1 MGASTIHR
9 ILFAIAAAATG
20 TSTTRA
26 DDAVVGTGG
35 PASCTDAAIDVA
47 LGQLYPGANFPG
59 GNLSFDCGPAPT
71 TIPITSRKTLTG
83 ATVVNGAG
91 RITLDGQDGTAHF
104 NIVGAESRVEI
115 RGLDL
120 FRGRAVNSFGG
131 AISVG
136 SGTSLL
142 LADTQIR
149 ASSATFSGGA
159 IHVESNAAVRV
170 ERVDFVENSA
180 ANGGAIASNSTLAI
194 VDSSFSGNEA
204 NGGEGGAIQQWFAAL
219 SLVDVNF
226 TDNAARHGG
235 ALLLRGIGATGATAE
250 RVRFDENTASQLG
263 GGAALYDGAV
273 LSGEHV
279 HFGGNR
285 AVDGAGLHLAGQATG
300 NGQPFTLGSGAAM
313 FDAVFDGNE
322 ATGLGGAAYVFGIKP
337 PMGGQYSVLHLYDS
351 RVARNLAAEG
361 GGIWSKGQMRLR
373 DCSFDDNGALRG
385 GAMTLAPT
393 FTPDEPVILGYAE
406 IERTNFSDNLATQFG
421 GAIYSVDGLPLFDQV
436 NFQRNAANIGGAIM
450 ARRFIAPLINAS
462 FVDNFANTAGGA
474 LYLQDNGSIQA
485 VNLSFSGNSVFEV
498 GGYGADLVIQST
510 GNTDTTPTQLTM
522 SHSTLLGG
530 RADTGSSVHIGGFN
544 SSITLRNSIV
554 LGQTE
559 PSCEGASILSAGG
572 NFLAPSC
579 PSPQPDDVTVSQTAQ
594 LGLSALSNAAGK
606 LQVFVPQPGSALI
619 DHVDCMSGRDT
630 DARGYDTPV
639 DGNGDNVARCDSG
652 AVERQANE
660 PAAVFVLFR
669 DGFESDEQN

>member
-1 MGASTIHR
+1 MRLAITQRIAVAALLFGAGHAS
-9 ILFAIAAAATG
+9 
-20 TSTTRA
+20 A
-26 DDAVVGTGG
+26 DDAVVGTG
-35 PASCTDAAIDVA
+35 AFTCSEAALDIA
-47 LGQLYPGANFPG
+47 LAQLYPGATFSG
-59 GNLSFDCGPAPT
+59 GTLSFNCGPTPV
-71 TIPITSRKTLTG
+71 TIPITNRKTLTG
-83 ATVVNGAG
+83 ATVVDGGG
-91 RITLDGQDGTAHF
+91 RITLDGQDGSAHF

-120 FRGRAVNSFGG
+120 FRGHAVNSFGG
-131 AISVG
+131 AINVG
-136 SGTSLL
+136 TGTTLL

-149 ASSATFSGGA
+149 ASTATLSGGA
-159 IHVESNAAVRV
+159 IHVEANAGVRI
-170 ERVDFVENSA
+170 ERSSFVENTA
-180 ANGGAIASNSTLAI
+180 ANGGAIASNSPLTIIDAE
-194 VDSSFSGNEA
+194 FSGNQA
-204 NGGEGGAIQQWFAAL
+204 NAGEGGAIQQWFAAL

-235 ALLLRGIGATGATAE
+235 ALLLRGIGASGATAE
-250 RVRFDENTASQLG
+250 RVRFDDNTAAQLG

-313 FDAVFDGNE
+313 IDAVFDGNE
-322 ATGLGGAAYVFGIKP
+322 ASGLGGAVYVFGIKP
-337 PMGGQYSVLHLYDS
+337 PMGGQYSVLHLYNS

-385 GAMTLAPT
+385 GALTLAPT
-393 FTPDEPVILGYAE
+393 FTLGEPVILGYAE
-406 IERTNFSDNLATQFG
+406 IERTDFSDNLATQFG

-450 ARRFIAPLINAS
+450 ARRFIAPLVNAS

-474 LYLQDNGSIQA
+474 LYLQDNGSIQF

-498 GGYGADLVIQST
+498 GGYGADMAIQST
-510 GNTDTTPTQLTM
+510 GNTDTAPTQLTM

-530 RADTGSSVHIGGFN
+530 RADTGSSIHIGGFN
-544 SSITLRNSIV
+544 SSITLHNSIV
-554 LGQTE
+554 LGHTE

-606 LQVFVPQPGSALI
+606 VQVFVPQPGSALI
-619 DHVDCMSGRDT
+619 DHVDCMSGRDA
-630 DARGYDTPV
+630 DARGFDVPV

-652 AVERQANE
+652 AVERQSNE

-669 DGFESDEQN
+669 DGFESSEQG

>member
-1 MGASTIHR
+1 MRLAAHHRLMFAAFLIWSGSAS
-9 ILFAIAAAATG
+9 
-20 TSTTRA
+20 A
-26 DDAVVGTGG
+26 DDAVVGSGAGTC
-35 PASCTDAAIDVA
+35 SEAAFDIA
-47 LGQLYPGANFPG
+47 LGKLYPGANFPG
-59 GNLSFDCGPAPT
+59 GTLSFNCGPTPV

-83 ATVVNGAG
+83 ATVVDGGG
-91 RITLDGQDGTAHF
+91 RITLDGQDGSAHF
-104 NIVGAESRVEI
+104 NIVGAESRIEI

-120 FRGRAVNSFGG
+120 FRGHAVNSFGG
-131 AISVG
+131 AINVG
-136 SGTSLL
+136 TGTTLL
-142 LADTQIR
+142 LTDTQIR
-149 ASSATFSGGA
+149 ASTATLSGGA
-159 IHVESNAAVRV
+159 IHVEANAGLRI
-170 ERVDFVENSA
+170 ERSSFVENSA
-180 ANGGAIASNSTLAI
+180 ANGGAIASNSPLTLIGAE
-194 VDSSFSGNEA
+194 FSGNQA

-235 ALLLRGIGATGATAE
+235 ALLLRGVGATGATAK
-250 RVRFDENTASQLG
+250 RVRFDDNTASQLG

-279 HFGGNR
+279 RFSGNR

-322 ATGLGGAAYVFGIKP
+322 ASGLGGAAYVFGIKP

-361 GGIWSKGQMRLR
+361 GGIWSRGQMRLR

-385 GAMTLAPT
+385 GALTLAPT
-393 FTPDEPVILGYAE
+393 FTLGESVILGYAE
-406 IERTNFSDNLATQFG
+406 IERTDFSDNLATQFG
-421 GAIYSVDGLPLFDQV
+421 GAIYSVDGLPLLDQV

-450 ARRFIAPLINAS
+450 ARRFIAPLVNAS

-474 LYLQDNGSIQA
+474 LYLQDNGSIQFL
-485 VNLSFSGNSVFEV
+485 NLSFSGNSVFEV
-498 GGYGADLVIQST
+498 GGYGADIAAEST
-510 GNTDTTPTQLTM
+510 GNTDTVPTQLTM
-522 SHSTLLGG
+522 SHSTLIGG
-530 RADTGSSVHIGGFN
+530 QADTGSSIYIGGAN
-544 SSITLRNSIV
+544 TDITLRNSVV
-554 LGQTE
+554 LGATE
-559 PSCEGASILSAGG
+559 PSCEGVVLSAGG

-619 DHVDCMSGRDT
+619 DHVDCMSGRDA
-630 DARGYDTPV
+630 DARGYAVPV

-652 AVERQANE
+652 AVERQSNE

-669 DGFESDEQN
+669 DGFESNEQG

>member
-1 MGASTIHR
+1 MFAAFLIWSGSAS
-9 ILFAIAAAATG
+9 
-20 TSTTRA
+20 A
-26 DDAVVGTGG
+26 DDAVVGSGAGTC
-35 PASCTDAAIDVA
+35 SEAAFDIA
-47 LGQLYPGANFPG
+47 LGKLYPGANFPG
-59 GNLSFDCGPAPT
+59 GTLSFNCGPTPV

-83 ATVVNGAG
+83 ATVVDGGG
-91 RITLDGQDGTAHF
+91 RITLDGQDGSAHF
-104 NIVGAESRVEI
+104 NIVGAESRIEI

-120 FRGRAVNSFGG
+120 FRGHAVNSFGG
-131 AISVG
+131 AINVG
-136 SGTSLL
+136 TGTTLL
-142 LADTQIR
+142 LTDTQIR
-149 ASSATFSGGA
+149 ASTATLSGGA
-159 IHVESNAAVRV
+159 IHVEANAGLRI
-170 ERVDFVENSA
+170 ERSSFVENSA
-180 ANGGAIASNSTLAI
+180 ANGGAIASNSPLTLIGAE
-194 VDSSFSGNEA
+194 FSGNQA

-235 ALLLRGIGATGATAE
+235 ALLLRGVGATGATAK
-250 RVRFDENTASQLG
+250 RVRFDDNTASQLG

-279 HFGGNR
+279 RFSGNR

-322 ATGLGGAAYVFGIKP
+322 ASGLGGAAYVFGIKP

-361 GGIWSKGQMRLR
+361 GGIWSRGQMRLR

-385 GAMTLAPT
+385 GALTLAPT
-393 FTPDEPVILGYAE
+393 FTLGESVIPGYAE
-406 IERTNFSDNLATQFG
+406 IERTDFSDNLATQFG
-421 GAIYSVDGLPLFDQV
+421 GAIYSVDGLPLLDQV

-450 ARRFIAPLINAS
+450 ARRFIAPLVNAS

-474 LYLQDNGSIQA
+474 LYLQDNGSIQFL
-485 VNLSFSGNSVFEV
+485 NLSFSGNSVFEV
-498 GGYGADLVIQST
+498 GGYGADIAAEST
-510 GNTDTTPTQLTM
+510 GNTDTVPTQLTM
-522 SHSTLLGG
+522 SHSTLIGG
-530 RADTGSSVHIGGFN
+530 QADTGSSIYIGGAN
-544 SSITLRNSIV
+544 TDITLRNSVV
-554 LGQTE
+554 LGATE
-559 PSCEGASILSAGG
+559 PSCEGVVLSAGG

-619 DHVDCMSGRDT
+619 DHVDCMSGRDA
-630 DARGYDTPV
+630 DARGYAVPV

-652 AVERQANE
+652 AVERQSNE

-669 DGFESDEQN
+669 DGFESNEQG

>member
-1 MGASTIHR
+1 MRLAAHHRLMFAAFLIWSGSAS
-9 ILFAIAAAATG
+9 
-20 TSTTRA
+20 A
-26 DDAVVGTGG
+26 DDAVVGSGAGTC
-35 PASCTDAAIDVA
+35 SEAAFDIA
-47 LGQLYPGANFPG
+47 LGKLYPGANFPG
-59 GNLSFDCGPAPT
+59 GTLSFNCGPTPV

-83 ATVVNGAG
+83 ATVVDGGG
-91 RITLDGQDGTAHF
+91 RITLDGQDGSAHF
-104 NIVGAESRVEI
+104 NIVGAESRIEI

-120 FRGRAVNSFGG
+120 FRGHAVNSFGG
-131 AISVG
+131 AINVG
-136 SGTSLL
+136 TGTTLL
-142 LADTQIR
+142 LTDTQIR
-149 ASSATFSGGA
+149 ASTATLSGGA
-159 IHVESNAAVRV
+159 IHVEANAGLRI
-170 ERVDFVENSA
+170 ERSSFVENSA
-180 ANGGAIASNSTLAI
+180 ANGGAIASNSPLTLIGAE
-194 VDSSFSGNEA
+194 FSGNQA

-235 ALLLRGIGATGATAE
+235 ALLLRGVGATGATAK
-250 RVRFDENTASQLG
+250 RVRFDDNTASQLG

-279 HFGGNR
+279 RFSGNR

-322 ATGLGGAAYVFGIKP
+322 ASGLGGAAYVFGIKP
-337 PMGGQYSVLHLYDS
+337 PMGGQYSVLHLYGS

-361 GGIWSKGQMRLR
+361 GGIWSRGQMRLR

-385 GAMTLAPT
+385 GALTLAPT
-393 FTPDEPVILGYAE
+393 FTLGESVIPGYAE
-406 IERTNFSDNLATQFG
+406 IERTDFSDNLATQFG
-421 GAIYSVDGLPLFDQV
+421 GAIYSVDGLPLLDQV

-450 ARRFIAPLINAS
+450 ARRFIAPLVNAS

-474 LYLQDNGSIQA
+474 LYLQDNGSIQFL
-485 VNLSFSGNSVFEV
+485 NLSFSGNSVFEV
-498 GGYGADLVIQST
+498 GGYGADIAAEST
-510 GNTDTTPTQLTM
+510 GNTDTVPTQLTM
-522 SHSTLLGG
+522 SHSTLIGG
-530 RADTGSSVHIGGFN
+530 QADTGSSIYIGGAN
-544 SSITLRNSIV
+544 TDITLRNSVV
-554 LGQTE
+554 LGATE
-559 PSCEGASILSAGG
+559 PSCEGVVLSAGG

-619 DHVDCMSGRDT
+619 DHVDCMSGRDAA
-630 DARGYDTPV
+630 ARGYAVPV
-639 DGNGDNVARCDSG
+639 DGTGDNVARCDSG
-652 AVERQANE
+652 AVERQSNE

-669 DGFESDEQN
+669 DGFESNEQG

>member
-1 MGASTIHR
+1 MRLAAHHRLMFAAFLIWSGSAS
-9 ILFAIAAAATG
+9 
-20 TSTTRA
+20 A
-26 DDAVVGTGG
+26 DDAVVGSGAGTC
-35 PASCTDAAIDVA
+35 SEAAFDIA
-47 LGQLYPGANFPG
+47 LGKLYPGANFPG
-59 GNLSFDCGPAPT
+59 GTLSFNCGPTPV

-83 ATVVNGAG
+83 ATVVDGGG
-91 RITLDGQDGTAHF
+91 RITLDGQDGSAHF
-104 NIVGAESRVEI
+104 NIVGAESRIEI

-120 FRGRAVNSFGG
+120 FRGHAVNSFGG
-131 AISVG
+131 AINVG
-136 SGTSLL
+136 TGTTLL
-142 LADTQIR
+142 LTDTQIR
-149 ASSATFSGGA
+149 ASTATLSGGA
-159 IHVESNAAVRV
+159 IHVEANAGLRI
-170 ERVDFVENSA
+170 ERSSFVENSA
-180 ANGGAIASNSTLAI
+180 ANGGAIASNSPLTLIGAE
-194 VDSSFSGNEA
+194 FSGNQA

-235 ALLLRGIGATGATAE
+235 ALLLRGVGATGATAK
-250 RVRFDENTASQLG
+250 RVRFDDNTASQLG

-279 HFGGNR
+279 RFSGNR

-322 ATGLGGAAYVFGIKP
+322 ASGLGGAAYVFGIKP

-361 GGIWSKGQMRLR
+361 GGIWSRGQMRLR

-385 GAMTLAPT
+385 GALTLAPT
-393 FTPDEPVILGYAE
+393 FTLGESVIPGYAE
-406 IERTNFSDNLATQFG
+406 IERTDFSDNLATQFG
-421 GAIYSVDGLPLFDQV
+421 GAIYSVDGLPLLDQV

-450 ARRFIAPLINAS
+450 ARRFTAPLVNAS

-474 LYLQDNGSIQA
+474 LYLQDNGSIQFL
-485 VNLSFSGNSVFEV
+485 NLSFSGNSVFEV
-498 GGYGADLVIQST
+498 GGYGADIAAEST
-510 GNTDTTPTQLTM
+510 GNTDTVPTQLTM
-522 SHSTLLGG
+522 SHSTLIGG
-530 RADTGSSVHIGGFN
+530 QADTGSSIYIGGAN
-544 SSITLRNSIV
+544 TDITLRNSVV
-554 LGQTE
+554 LGATE
-559 PSCEGASILSAGG
+559 PSCEGVVLSAGG

-619 DHVDCMSGRDT
+619 DHVDCMSGRDA
-630 DARGYDTPV
+630 DARGYAVPV

-652 AVERQANE
+652 AVERQSNE

-669 DGFESDEQN
+669 DGFESNEQG

>member
-1 MGASTIHR
+1 MRLAAHHRLMFAAFLIWSGSAS
-9 ILFAIAAAATG
+9 
-20 TSTTRA
+20 A
-26 DDAVVGTGG
+26 DDAVVGSGAGTC
-35 PASCTDAAIDVA
+35 SEAAFDIA
-47 LGQLYPGANFPG
+47 LGKLYPGANFPG
-59 GNLSFDCGPAPT
+59 GTLSFNCGPTPV

-83 ATVVNGAG
+83 ATVVDGGG
-91 RITLDGQDGTAHF
+91 RITLDGQDGSAHF
-104 NIVGAESRVEI
+104 NIVGAESRIEI

-120 FRGRAVNSFGG
+120 FRGHAVNSFGG
-131 AISVG
+131 AINVG
-136 SGTSLL
+136 TGTTLL
-142 LADTQIR
+142 LTDTQIR
-149 ASSATFSGGA
+149 ASTATLSGGA
-159 IHVESNAAVRV
+159 IHVEANAGLRI
-170 ERVDFVENSA
+170 ERSSFVENSA
-180 ANGGAIASNSTLAI
+180 ANGGAIASNSPLTLIGAE
-194 VDSSFSGNEA
+194 FSGNQA

-235 ALLLRGIGATGATAE
+235 ALLLRGVGATGATAK
-250 RVRFDENTASQLG
+250 RVRFDDNTASQLG

-279 HFGGNR
+279 RFSGNR

-322 ATGLGGAAYVFGIKP
+322 ASGLGGAAYVFGIKP

-361 GGIWSKGQMRLR
+361 GGIWSRGQMRLR

-385 GAMTLAPT
+385 GALTLAPT
-393 FTPDEPVILGYAE
+393 FTLGESVIPGYAE
-406 IERTNFSDNLATQFG
+406 IERTDFSDNLATQFG
-421 GAIYSVDGLPLFDQV
+421 GAIYSVDGLPLLDQV

-450 ARRFIAPLINAS
+450 ARRFIAPLVNAS

-474 LYLQDNGSIQA
+474 LYLQDNGSIQFL
-485 VNLSFSGNSVFEV
+485 NLSFSGNSVFEV
-498 GGYGADLVIQST
+498 GGYGADIAAEST
-510 GNTDTTPTQLTM
+510 GNTDTVPTQLTM
-522 SHSTLLGG
+522 SHSTLIGG
-530 RADTGSSVHIGGFN
+530 QADTGSSIYIGGAN
-544 SSITLRNSIV
+544 TDITLRNSVV
-554 LGQTE
+554 LGATE
-559 PSCEGASILSAGG
+559 PSCEGVVLSAGG

-619 DHVDCMSGRDT
+619 DHVDCMSGRDA
-630 DARGYDTPV
+630 DARGYAVPV

-652 AVERQANE
+652 AVERQSNE

-669 DGFESDEQN
+669 GGFESNEQG

>member
-1 MGASTIHR
+1 MRLAAHHRLMFAAFLIWSGSAS
-9 ILFAIAAAATG
+9 
-20 TSTTRA
+20 A
-26 DDAVVGTGG
+26 DDAVVGSGAGTC
-35 PASCTDAAIDVA
+35 SEAAFDIA
-47 LGQLYPGANFPG
+47 LGKLYPGANFPG
-59 GNLSFDCGPAPT
+59 GTLSFNCGPTPV

-83 ATVVNGAG
+83 ATVVDGGG
-91 RITLDGQDGTAHF
+91 RITLDGQDGSAHF
-104 NIVGAESRVEI
+104 NIVGAESRIEI

-120 FRGRAVNSFGG
+120 FRGHAVNSFGG
-131 AISVG
+131 AINVG
-136 SGTSLL
+136 TGTTLL
-142 LADTQIR
+142 LTDTQIR
-149 ASSATFSGGA
+149 ASTATLSGGA
-159 IHVESNAAVRV
+159 IHVEANAGLRI
-170 ERVDFVENSA
+170 ERSSFVENSA
-180 ANGGAIASNSTLAI
+180 ANGGAIASNSPLTLIGAE
-194 VDSSFSGNEA
+194 FSGNQA

-235 ALLLRGIGATGATAE
+235 ALLLRGVGATGATAK
-250 RVRFDENTASQLG
+250 RVRFDDNTASQLG

-279 HFGGNR
+279 RFSGNR

-322 ATGLGGAAYVFGIKP
+322 ASGLGGAAYVFGIKP

-361 GGIWSKGQMRLR
+361 GGIWSRGQMRLR

-385 GAMTLAPT
+385 GALTLAPT
-393 FTPDEPVILGYAE
+393 FTLGESVIPGYAE
-406 IERTNFSDNLATQFG
+406 IERTDFSDNLATQFG
-421 GAIYSVDGLPLFDQV
+421 GAIYSVDGLPLLDQV

-450 ARRFIAPLINAS
+450 ARRFIAPLVNAS

-474 LYLQDNGSIQA
+474 LYLQDNGSIQFL
-485 VNLSFSGNSVFEV
+485 NLSFSGNSVFEV
-498 GGYGADLVIQST
+498 GGYGADIAAEST
-510 GNTDTTPTQLTM
+510 GNTDTVPTQLTM
-522 SHSTLLGG
+522 SHSTLIGG
-530 RADTGSSVHIGGFN
+530 QADTGSSIYIGGAN
-544 SSITLRNSIV
+544 TDITLRNSVV
-554 LGQTE
+554 LGATE
-559 PSCEGASILSAGG
+559 PSCEGVVLSAGG

-619 DHVDCMSGRDT
+619 DHVDCMSGRDA
-630 DARGYDTPV
+630 DARGYAVPV

-652 AVERQANE
+652 AVERQSNE

-669 DGFESDEQN
+669 DGFESNEQG